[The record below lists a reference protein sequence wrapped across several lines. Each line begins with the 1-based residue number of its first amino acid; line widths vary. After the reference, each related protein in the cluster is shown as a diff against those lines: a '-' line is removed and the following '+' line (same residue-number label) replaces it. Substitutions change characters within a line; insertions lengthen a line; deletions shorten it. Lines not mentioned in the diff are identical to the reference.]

1 MESVNHSMN
10 YAMNSNNVQEA
21 KVYRNTID
29 ILTLSEITEIVET
42 IIF

>member
-1 MESVNHSMN
+1 MN

-21 KVYRNTID
+21 KVYGNTID